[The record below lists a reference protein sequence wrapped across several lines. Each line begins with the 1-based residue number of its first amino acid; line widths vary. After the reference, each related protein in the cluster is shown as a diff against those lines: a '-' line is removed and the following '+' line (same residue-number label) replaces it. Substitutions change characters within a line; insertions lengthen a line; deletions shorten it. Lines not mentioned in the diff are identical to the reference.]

1 MLQTLDATA
10 TAARLPYVALADA
23 IAQVLRDA
31 RAGRAQAP
39 ARLVMPVPGPGSLLL
54 MPASNAEIA
63 ITKMITVHPHNAAH
77 GLPAIHGEV
86 VVMDAATGVRRL
98 LLDGPTVTAHR
109 TAAVS
114 PRCWRAAAGAG
125 ARRRPAA
132 DRGRGRRRARI
143 WKRSAWGSARGA
155 SRVTRTEANAEALAA
170 HARKLGLEA
179 TAVAA
184 GDAAGMAQAARIVLP
199 YAPLVITATP
209 SIQPVLPD
217 LAESGTAGVG
227 QVWRAQHFIAAVG
240 AFRPE
245 MAELPPRLC
254 MQAAASDRLFA
265 DTLTD
270 LDAEAGDLLQAGVPW
285 SCVRPL
291 QQCID
296 AAPDIGAQAAPGVP
310 VVFKSV
316 GSALWDLAAC
326 ALALS
331 KAPPV

>member
-114 PRCWRAAAGAG
+114 L
-125 ARRRPAA
+125 
-132 DRGRGRRRARI
+132 
-143 WKRSAWGSARGA
+143 
-155 SRVTRTEANAEALAA
+155 LAA
-170 HARKLGLEA
+170 RLL
-179 TAVAA
+179 
-184 GDAAGMAQAARIVLP
+184 
-199 YAPLVITATP
+199 APEP
-209 SIQPVLPD
+209 
-217 LAESGTAGVG
+217 
-227 QVWRAQHFIAAVG
+227 
-240 AFRPE
+240 
-245 MAELPPRLC
+245 
-254 MQAAASDRLFA
+254 
-265 DTLTD
+265 
-270 LDAEAGDLLQAGVPW
+270 AGDLLLIGA
-285 SCVRPL
+285 
-291 QQCID
+291 
-296 AAPDIGAQAAPGVP
+296 GAQA
-310 VVFKSV
+310 
-316 GSALWDLAAC
+316 
-326 ALALS
+326 
-331 KAPPV
+331 

>member
-1 MLQTLDATA
+1 MLQPLDATA
-10 TAARLPYVALADA
+10 TAARLPYAALADA

-63 ITKMITVHPHNAAH
+63 ITKMITVHPRNATH

-114 PRCWRAAAGAG
+114 LLAARLLAPEPAGDLLLIGAG
-125 ARRRPAA
+125 VQARTHLEAFRMGLGTRRVT
-132 DRGRGRRRARI
+132 I
-143 WKRSAWGSARGA
+143 
-155 SRVTRTEANAEALAA
+155 VTRTAANAEALAA

-184 GDAAGMAQAARIVLP
+184 GDAAGMAQAARTVLP

-209 SIQPVLPD
+209 STRPVLPD
-217 LAESGTAGVG
+217 LAEPGTTGLG
-227 QVWRAQHFIAAVG
+227 QVWRA
-240 AFRPE
+240 
-245 MAELPPRLC
+245 
-254 MQAAASDRLFA
+254 
-265 DTLTD
+265 
-270 LDAEAGDLLQAGVPW
+270 
-285 SCVRPL
+285 
-291 QQCID
+291 
-296 AAPDIGAQAAPGVP
+296 
-310 VVFKSV
+310 
-316 GSALWDLAAC
+316 
-326 ALALS
+326 
-331 KAPPV
+331 

>member
-10 TAARLPYVALADA
+10 TAARLPYAALADA

-86 VVMDAATGVRRL
+86 MVMDAATGVRRL

-114 PRCWRAAAGAG
+114 LLAARLLAPEPAGDLLLIGAG
-125 ARRRPAA
+125 AQARAHLEAFRMGLGTRRVT
-132 DRGRGRRRARI
+132 I
-143 WKRSAWGSARGA
+143 
-155 SRVTRTEANAEALAA
+155 VTRTEANAEALAA
-170 HARKLGLEA
+170 HARNLGLEA

-199 YAPLVITATP
+199 CAPLVITATP
-209 SIQPVLPD
+209 STQPVLPD
-217 LAESGTAGVG
+217 LPEPGTAGMG
-227 QVWRAQHFIAAVG
+227 QVWRARHFIAAVG

-254 MQAAASDRLFA
+254 KQAAASDRLFA

-285 SCVRPL
+285 SRVRPL

-296 AAPDIGAQAAPGVP
+296 AAPHIGAQAAPGGP